1 MQKEF
6 YSITPHPLGKYS
18 VIRRTGVEEEEEEE
32 HFCSISERFLGRKC
46 IFSAP
51 LHSDGVWMQF
61 LLSHHISLFL
71 LLSLFLY
78 LSLPLFHS
86 VSLCLLCVCCHAL
99 PKVRDFDLLTQW
111 WSVREEW
118 KEQDKERFEK
128 ILRLRG
134 NYSNKEWQKC
144 FVLRTS
150 VLSLHDKCILNLNFE
165 PHTLPLTS
173 SHSLSSPWWLFT
185 SFTLL
190 PSFSPSS
197 LSSFSP
203 RTVRCS
209 NRRICLWANDHGF
222 SVPLVWSEVANLMH
236 GFQITDIINIT
247 QRPGYI

>member
-78 LSLPLFHS
+78 LSLPLVHS

-173 SHSLSSPWWLFT
+173 SHSLSSPYH
-185 SFTLL
+185 SSPPL
-190 PSFSPSS
+190 PSSPLFLPLPCHPS
-197 LSSFSP
+197 LPGLSGVL
-203 RTVRCS
+203 TG
-209 NRRICLWANDHGF
+209 GF
-222 SVPLVWSEVANLMH
+222 AYEPMIMAFPCH
-236 GFQITDIINIT
+236 
-247 QRPGYI
+247 